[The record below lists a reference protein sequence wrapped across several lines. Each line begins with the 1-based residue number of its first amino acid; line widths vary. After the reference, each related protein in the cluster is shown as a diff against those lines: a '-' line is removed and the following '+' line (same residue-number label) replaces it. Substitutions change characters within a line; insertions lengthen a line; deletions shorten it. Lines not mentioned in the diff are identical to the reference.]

1 MLFHL
6 PFLFPLGTSILYFN
20 EAQLSSFLKKFFSL
34 LGECKKPTCS
44 WNYAAAFCPMKQ
56 DFTMQRPLR
65 VLSIYGKLLHGRK
78 VSYMVSFSL
87 WALCL
92 AQKKGGDR
100 NDGL

>member
-1 MLFHL
+1 
-6 PFLFPLGTSILYFN
+6 
-20 EAQLSSFLKKFFSL
+20 
-34 LGECKKPTCS
+34 
-44 WNYAAAFCPMKQ
+44 MKQ